1 MSVHYKRKEGPRPF
15 SYPYRLISTMAS
27 LSPPA
32 TTTTTNISSL
42 QPSPLFHK
50 ASQVSLVGK
59 RNPRFVRRVV
69 SCNAT
74 NGDERSTSSSKSG
87 ESPLGK
93 LDRRNVLLG
102 LGGLYGVSGL
112 GAADPFAFAAPIS
125 PPDLSECGAADLPAG
140 AQPTNCCPPVSS
152 KIIDFKLPPK
162 NSPLRIRP
170 AAHLASKEYIAKY
183 KKAIELMKA
192 LPDDDPRSFMQQADV
207 HCAYCNGAYHQVGF
221 PDLDLQ
227 VHNSWLFLPYH
238 RYYLYFYEK
247 ILGKLINDP
256 TFALPFW
263 NWDAPAGMQMPA
275 MFADPNSPLY
285 DKLRDAKHQPPK
297 LIDLD
302 YNLTDSND
310 TNEQQISS
318 NLSIMYRQIVSSAKT
333 TSLFMGA
340 AYRAGDEPDP
350 GQGTL
355 ENIPHGPVHIWCG
368 DRTQPNIEDMGNFYS
383 AARDPIFFSHHS
395 NVDRMWTV
403 WKGLGGKRK
412 DFTDPDWLDAGFVF
426 YDENAQ
432 LVRVKVRDCLDP
444 TKLRYAYQEV
454 DIPWLKSRPKPRQ
467 ILKKVVNKLKHKSG
481 VANAA
486 EIPSS
491 SSIVFPIKLDST
503 LRVDVP
509 RPRKSRSK
517 KEKEDEEEVLV
528 IKGIELERDKFVKFD
543 IFINDEDDPVSRPD
557 NTEFAGSFVNVPHQH
572 SHGKKKNTILRIGI
586 SELLE
591 DLEAEDD
598 DSVVVT
604 LVPRYG
610 ADVITIGGIE
620 IELAS

>member
-1 MSVHYKRKEGPRPF
+1 
-15 SYPYRLISTMAS
+15 MAS

-162 NSPLRIRP
+162 NSPFRIRP

-227 VHNSWLFLPYH
+227 
-238 RYYLYFYEK
+238 
-247 ILGKLINDP
+247 
-256 TFALPFW
+256 
-263 NWDAPAGMQMPA
+263 
-275 MFADPNSPLY
+275 
-285 DKLRDAKHQPPK
+285 
-297 LIDLD
+297 
-302 YNLTDSND
+302 
-310 TNEQQISS
+310 
-318 NLSIMYRQIVSSAKT
+318 
-333 TSLFMGA
+333 
-340 AYRAGDEPDP
+340 
-350 GQGTL
+350 
-355 ENIPHGPVHIWCG
+355 
-368 DRTQPNIEDMGNFYS
+368 
-383 AARDPIFFSHHS
+383 
-395 NVDRMWTV
+395 
-403 WKGLGGKRK
+403 
-412 DFTDPDWLDAGFVF
+412 
-426 YDENAQ
+426 
-432 LVRVKVRDCLDP
+432 
-444 TKLRYAYQEV
+444 
-454 DIPWLKSRPKPRQ
+454 
-467 ILKKVVNKLKHKSG
+467 
-481 VANAA
+481 
-486 EIPSS
+486 
-491 SSIVFPIKLDST
+491 
-503 LRVDVP
+503 
-509 RPRKSRSK
+509 
-517 KEKEDEEEVLV
+517 
-528 IKGIELERDKFVKFD
+528 FVKFD